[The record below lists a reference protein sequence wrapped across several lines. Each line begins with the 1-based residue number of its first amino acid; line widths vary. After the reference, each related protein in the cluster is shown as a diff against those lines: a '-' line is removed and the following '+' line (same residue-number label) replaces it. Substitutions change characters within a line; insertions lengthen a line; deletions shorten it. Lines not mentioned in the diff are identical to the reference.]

1 MSYSSKLKDEIL
13 DKKNIDKNDIMAE
26 LFGLFLSKNCIKNS
40 GIEFS
45 TENLKLAQRVYNNIL
60 KVTELVPQLRYITA
74 KRFSKPRVYTISI
87 TNIIDIE
94 ENYGAFLKELFSFKK
109 YSDNKNVSGILRGY
123 FLNSGYIK
131 DPSKGYTL
139 DFFIDTEDAS
149 TFLYMLLKHIN
160 KKVFQTEK
168 KNKNIVY
175 IRNSEDILDII
186 HMIGGLQVFFEYED
200 VTVQKELNNKINRN
214 MNYELAN
221 ETKKMSAS
229 IKQIDMIEYI
239 DEKIGLDNLTKA
251 LSELSKLRL
260 MYDEDSFQEL
270 ADKLKISKSGI
281 RNRFRRLEEIY
292 LELKG

>member
-13 DKKNIDKNDIMAE
+13 NNKNRDKNDILSE
-26 LFGLFLSKNCIKNS
+26 LFGIFLSKNCIRNS

-60 KVTELVPQLRYITA
+60 KVTNLVPQLRYITA

-87 TNIIDIE
+87 TNIIDTE
-94 ENYGAFLKELFSFKK
+94 ENYGFFLKELFSFKK
-109 YSDNKNVSGILRGY
+109 FENNKNISGILRGY

-175 IRNSEDILDII
+175 IRNSEDILDVI
-186 HMIGGLQVFFEYED
+186 HLMGGLQVFFEYED
-200 VTVQKELNNKINRN
+200 VTVKKELNNKINRN

-229 IKQIDMIEYI
+229 IKQIDMISYI
-239 DEKIGLDNLTKA
+239 DEKVGLENLTKA
-251 LSELSKLRL
+251 LSELAKLRL
-260 MYDEDSFQEL
+260 KYDEDSFQEL
-270 ADKLKISKSGI
+270 ADKLNISKSGI

>member
-26 LFGLFLSKNCIKNS
+26 LFGLLLSKNCIKNS

-60 KVTELVPQLRYITA
+60 KVTNIAPQLRYITA

-94 ENYGAFLKELFSFKK
+94 ESYGSFLKELFSFKK
-109 YSDNKNVSGILRGY
+109 YSDNKNIAGILRGY

-260 MYDEDSFQEL
+260 IYDEDSFQEL